1 MTEAP
6 APVRAGRREVV
17 TVYAIG
23 LFQGLSLVAFPA
35 AATIL
40 TSNTG
45 YDLSKSQYG
54 VLFVPQVAMAILGSL
69 GLPKL
74 ADRFSLKRVLLAAW

>member
-1 MTEAP
+1 VTSSDIS
-6 APVRAGRREVV
+6 VWRRREVL
-17 TVYAIG
+17 TVYMIG

-40 TSNTG
+40 TSETG

-54 VLFVPQVAMAILGSL
+54 LMFIPQVIMATSTT
-69 GLPKL
+69 
-74 ADRFSLKRVLLAAW
+74 